1 MSRTQACRYHR
12 VGADNTLPRE
22 SAAVPQLRLSSKAR
36 KEKIISSLVWFSVSS
51 YTQPPAQL
59 RLLEAPEQSVV
70 LVRMVRRPAVRPIPR
85 FCTEQCVLEILSP
98 SCESSVTIRL
108 VPALQ
113 KLLPFTVPS
122 SRVVVTAS
130 SRRRRA
136 VVRSSPPRRPATR
149 PRRDR
154 VVAGLHLPHQ
164 RHRRPSS
171 PHPSASPRR
180 RITWSSSPC
189 RRVVVAASPLHGWGW
204 HLRGVAPD
212 LHFRTRRRA
221 LLRACSPLAHLLQTG
236 MSCRAVCMFCAAPP
250 TPRAAVSCL
259 VAHLVVVHLGRHLVV
274 HLLCTRH
281 SWVMHQQ
288 GTGPAP
294 AARVALSPPRRRRV
308 VTSSSHRHRVVVVRR
323 RCAIWPPLSPSPSPR
338 RLHSLTPAHGVV
350 ASSFHGRLVVV
361 VASSSPHGIPA
372 VSPHGIPHLVRR
384 GFTRYP
390 HLSPRLYPRLA
401 HPHPAWVRS
410 EAASTQRG
418 HPLGTCFW
426 PL

>member
-1 MSRTQACRYHR
+1 M
-12 VGADNTLPRE
+12 G
-22 SAAVPQLRLSSKAR
+22 
-36 KEKIISSLVWFSVSS
+36 
-51 YTQPPAQL
+51 
-59 RLLEAPEQSVV
+59 
-70 LVRMVRRPAVRPIPR
+70 RRFRCA
-85 FCTEQCVLEILSP
+85 
-98 SCESSVTIRL
+98 
-108 VPALQ
+108 
-113 KLLPFTVPS
+113 PFTVPS
-122 SRVVVTAS
+122 SRVVVAAS
-130 SRRRRA
+130 SPPRHRRA
-136 VVRSSPPRRPATR
+136 VVSPRLVVPPRSSPPALGPVAIASSPACTCRISAIVAR
-149 PRRDR
+149 PRLTPPRR
-154 VVAGLHLPHQ
+154 LVVASRQ
-164 RHRRPSS
+164 
-171 PHPSASPRR
+171 
-180 RITWSSSPC
+180 SSSPC

-204 HLRGVAPD
+204 HLRGVAPG

-221 LLRACSPLAHLLQTG
+221 LLRPCSPLAHLLQTG
-236 MSCRAVCMFCAAPP
+236 MSCRAVCMFVPRRAAPP

-281 SWVMHQQ
+281 PRTRELGH
-288 GTGPAP
+288 AP
-294 AARVALSPPRRRRV
+294 ARHRSCTCCPRRVVAAASSSRRHVVVASSSRRRRP
-308 VTSSSHRHRVVVVRR
+308 HRR

-361 VASSSPHGIPA
+361 ASSSPHRIPA

>member
-1 MSRTQACRYHR
+1 
-12 VGADNTLPRE
+12 
-22 SAAVPQLRLSSKAR
+22 
-36 KEKIISSLVWFSVSS
+36 
-51 YTQPPAQL
+51 
-59 RLLEAPEQSVV
+59 
-70 LVRMVRRPAVRPIPR
+70 MVRRPAVRPIPR

-180 RITWSSSPC
+180 RIPPRGRRPHAAVSSSPRHLC
-189 RRVVVAASPLHGWGW
+189 TGGDGTCVGW
-204 HLRGVAPD
+204 HLTSTSEHVAVPFCARV
-212 LHFRTRRRA
+212 LLSLICSRLECRVVPCACFAPRRPRRVPPCRA
-221 LLRACSPLAHLLQTG
+221 LS
-236 MSCRAVCMFCAAPP
+236 
-250 TPRAAVSCL
+250 
-259 VAHLVVVHLGRHLVV
+259 HLVVVHLGRHLVV

-308 VTSSSHRHRVVVVRR
+308 VTSSSHRHRVVVVRIVAVAPYGR
-323 RCAIWPPLSPSPSPR
+323 RCRRHRRRVVFTPSLPPMGSSPR
-338 RLHSLTPAHGVV
+338 R
-350 ASSFHGRLVVV
+350 FM
-361 VASSSPHGIPA
+361 VASSSSPRHRRTASPRYRPTVSPTLSA
-372 VSPHGIPHLVRR
+372 VSPAILTSLLASILASLILTRLGSGVRQQAPSEGIRWAPASGLCEGSDAPH
-384 GFTRYP
+384 
-390 HLSPRLYPRLA
+390 RLDLQRL
-401 HPHPAWVRS
+401 
-410 EAASTQRG
+410 
-418 HPLGTCFW
+418 
-426 PL
+426 